1 MKITSLRDLPR
12 DIAPPKDLW
21 PAIAAQIDPQSEA
34 ARAGRPAVSRG
45 GSAARLS
52 QMRWLAAAAMV
63 AAVAVGIWVG
73 RELLPLPGKAGDAQ
87 PLGAHA
93 TTTAPGA
100 FNVAYVPDPR
110 YQHERAALLATLQ
123 ARLATLPP
131 DSRTK
136 VLASLAA
143 IDKAKKDLESALGR
157 DPSNALLQELL
168 VNTYQDEMRVLAD
181 VHTASNAGRGT

>member
-1 MKITSLRDLPR
+1 MKISSLRDLPQ
-12 DIAPPKDLW
+12 DMAPPRDLW
-21 PAIAAQIDPQSEA
+21 PDIAAQIAPQDAVVRAAAA
-34 ARAGRPAVSRG
+34 ARRPA
-45 GSAARLS
+45 AARLA
-52 QMRWLAAAAMV
+52 QLRWLAAAAMV

-73 RELLPLPGKAGDAQ
+73 RELLPLPGRAESGATVAGVSGPPDAAAA
-87 PLGAHA
+87 LG
-93 TTTAPGA
+93 
-100 FNVAYVPDPR
+100 VAYVADPR
-110 YQHERAALLATLQ
+110 YQHQRAALVANLQ

-143 IDKAKKDLESALGR
+143 IDKAKSDLEAALGK

-181 VHTASNAGRGT
+181 VHSAGDAGKGI